1 MSTKLK
7 HVGHVGQWEPVVVSG
22 FVTSWSKYLRGGF
35 DRASS
40 VARPKENQ
48 LPELRVGMIE

>member
-1 MSTKLK
+1 MLASPGK
-7 HVGHVGQWEPVVVSG
+7 EPIAVSG
-22 FVTSWSKYLRGGF
+22 FVKSWSKYLRGGF

-48 LPELRVGMIE
+48 RPELRVEMME